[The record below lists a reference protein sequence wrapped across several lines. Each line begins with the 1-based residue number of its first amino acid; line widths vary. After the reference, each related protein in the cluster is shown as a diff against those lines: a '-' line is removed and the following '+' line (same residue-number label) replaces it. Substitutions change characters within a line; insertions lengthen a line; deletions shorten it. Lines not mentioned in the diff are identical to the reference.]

1 MKFSAAVSVATF
13 AATAVAGGDP
23 RDACCAALG
32 ADINLRGKVLLPGT
46 VGYDAQLSTYYSA
59 NAAQHAW
66 CMVLPQSTGDV
77 QATVKILTKNQCP
90 FGIKAGAHSAFKG
103 SSGIAEGVTVDF
115 GHLNSTTYN
124 PDTGIVSIQPGAKWG
139 SVYELLD
146 PYDVAVVGA
155 RTSVV
160 GVGGFTTGGGVCISL
175 IGQADGEHWLTTPLY
190 TFHSNSHGFSCD
202 MVENWEIVLGDG
214 SVVNANSN
222 ENADLW
228 KAQKGASGNLG
239 FVTRIDQKTVQGT
252 QLWGGFTSYNLSERD
267 NVFDAYLKF
276 VENTEENSPD
286 QTIIALYYDF
296 TGFSIR
302 SILTNNKGIANAP
315 AFDDFLAL
323 PNISSTVTSGSIAE
337 IIPQFTGP
345 TPLGLYANWFTGMAT
360 NTLEALTIID
370 DLHHKYVPM
379 MQAAAPYSNFSTL
392 VELQPVTN
400 SMVDNSDKR
409 GGNILGLERVVK
421 DGPVLMWLVSLTV
434 DTEENQNVILP
445 IAREFIDA
453 INKAEKKA
461 GHWIDWI
468 YLNYAW
474 KDEKPY
480 SHYGKENIKLLHTVS
495 KKYDRNSVFQ
505 KLHQTGFR
513 L

>member
-1 MKFSAAVSVATF
+1 MKFSIATSLATL
-13 AATAVAGGDP
+13 AATAIAGDDP
-23 RDACCAALG
+23 RAVCCAALG
-32 ADINLRGKVLLPGT
+32 ADKQLQGKVLSPGT
-46 VGYDAQLSTYYSA
+46 EGYDAQLNTYYSA

-66 CMVLPQSTGDV
+66 CMVMPESTRDV

-103 SSGIAEGVTVDF
+103 SNGIAEGVTVDF
-115 GHLNSTTYN
+115 GHMNSTSYN

-139 SVYELLD
+139 SVYESLN
-146 PYDVAVVGA
+146 PYNVAVVGA
-155 RTSVV
+155 RASVV
-160 GVGGFTTGGGVCISL
+160 GVGGFTTGSG
-175 IGQADGEHWLTTPLY
+175 LTTLWY
-190 TFHSNSHGFSCD
+190 TFHSNSHGFACD

-214 SVVNANSN
+214 SVVNANST
-222 ENADLW
+222 ENAALW

-239 FVTRIDQKTVQGT
+239 FVTRIDQQTVEGT
-252 QLWGGFTSYNLSERD
+252 QLWGGFTSYELSERD
-267 NVFDAYLKF
+267 NVFAAYLDF
-276 VENTEENSPD
+276 VEKTEENSPD
-286 QTIIALYYDF
+286 QTIVALYYDT

-302 SILTNNKGIANAP
+302 SILTNNKGIPNAP
-315 AFDDFLAL
+315 AFDGFLAL
-323 PNISSTVTSGSIAE
+323 PNISSTVTSGPISD

-360 NTLEALTIID
+360 NNLEALTIID

-379 MQAAAPYSNFSTL
+379 MQAAAPSSNFSTL

-400 SMVDNSDKR
+400 SMVDNSVKR

-434 DTEENQNVILP
+434 DTEENQNAILP
-445 IAREFIDA
+445 IAREFVDA
-453 INKAEKKA
+453 INEAEKKA

-480 SHYGKENIKLLHTVS
+480 SYYGNDNIKLLNTVS
-495 KKYDRNSVFQ
+495 QKYDYNGVFQ
-505 KLHQTGFR
+505 KLRQTGFK

>member
-1 MKFSAAVSVATF
+1 MKFPVAVSVATF

-115 GHLNSTTYN
+115 GHLNSTSYN
-124 PDTGIVSIQPGAKWG
+124 PGTGIVSIQPGAKWG

-160 GVGGFTTGGGVCISL
+160 GVGGFTTGGG
-175 IGQADGEHWLTTPLY
+175 
-190 TFHSNSHGFSCD
+190 
-202 MVENWEIVLGDG
+202 NWEIVLGDG
-214 SVVNANSN
+214 SVVNANSK

-252 QLWGGFTSYNLSERD
+252 QLWGGFTSYDLSERD

-286 QTIIALYYDF
+286 QAIIALYYDT

-323 PNISSTVTSGSIAE
+323 PNISSTVTSGSISE

-379 MQAAAPYSNFSTL
+379 MQAAAPNANFSTL

-421 DGPVLMWLVSLTV
+421 DGPVLMWLLSLTV
-434 DTEENQNVILP
+434 DTEENQKVILP

>member
-1 MKFSAAVSVATF
+1 MKFSVAASFATL
-13 AATAVAGGDP
+13 AATTIAGQDP
-23 RDACCAALG
+23 HRVCCEALG
-32 ADINLRGKVLLPGT
+32 AEKQLRGKVLLPGS
-46 VGYDAQLSTYYSA
+46 VGYDAQLNTYYSA
-59 NAAQHAW
+59 NAALHAW
-66 CMVLPQSTGDV
+66 CMVMPESTKDV
-77 QATVKILTKNQCP
+77 QTTVKILTKNQCP
-90 FGIKAGAHSAFKG
+90 FGIKAGGHSAFKG

-115 GHLNSTTYN
+115 GHMNSTSYN
-124 PDTGIVSIQPGAKWG
+124 PDTGIVSIQPGARWG
-139 SVYELLD
+139 SVYEFLN
-146 PYDVAVVGA
+146 PYNVAAVGA

-160 GVGGFTTGGGVCISL
+160 GVGGFTTGGG
-175 IGQADGEHWLTTPLY
+175 Y

-202 MVENWEIVLGDG
+202 VVKNWEIVLADG

-222 ENADLW
+222 DNADLW

-239 FVTRIDQKTVQGT
+239 FVTRIDQETVKGT
-252 QLWGGFTSYNLSERD
+252 LLWGGFTSYELSERD
-267 NVFDAYLKF
+267 NVFVAYLDF
-276 VENTEENSPD
+276 VEKTEENSPD
-286 QTIIALYYDF
+286 QAIIALYYDF

-302 SILTNNKGIANAP
+302 SILTNNMGVANAP
-315 AFDDFLAL
+315 AFDGFLAL
-323 PNISSTVTSGSIAE
+323 SNTSSTVTSGPISE

-370 DLHHKYVPM
+370 DLHHKYATM
-379 MQAAAPYSNFSTL
+379 MQAAAPNSNFSTL

-400 SMVDNSDKR
+400 SMVDNSVKR

-434 DTEENQNVILP
+434 DTEENQKVILP
-445 IAREFIDA
+445 IAREFVDA

-461 GHWIDWI
+461 GHWIDWV

-474 KDEKPY
+474 KDEKPF
-480 SHYGKENIKLLHTVS
+480 SHYGKDNIKLLHTVS
-495 KKYDRNSVFQ
+495 KKYDHNGVFQ
-505 KLHQTGFR
+505 KLRQTGFK